1 MKKYSLM
8 VWLAALFGKVLPP
21 KKPAFHKMQ
30 DCDFI
35 TILSWL
41 EGWEPERVYKTAYRQ
56 SHLDTYYTW
65 DEWAE
70 DMKPLPIAVRAEM
83 ERALKI
89 HEKAGNLAALRT
101 YAFLYEVLVDKWFPR
116 LLGIIFFLTIL
127 LTLAN

>member
-1 MKKYSLM
+1 MCIRDSSR
-8 VWLAALFGKVLPP
+8 ALPAR
-21 KKPAFHKMQ
+21 KPALHKMQ

-101 YAFLYEVLVDKWFPR
+101 YAFLYEVLVEKWFPR

-127 LTLAN
+127 LTLTN

>member
-1 MKKYSLM
+1 M
-8 VWLAALFGKVLPP
+8 WLAALFGKVLPV
-21 KKPAFHKMQ
+21 KRRSVHKLQ
-30 DCDFI
+30 DSDVI

-41 EGWEPERVYKTAYRQ
+41 EDWEPEKVYKTAYRQ

-101 YAFLYEVLVDKWFPR
+101 YAFLYEVLVEKWFPR